1 MLIMNLVRVF
11 VKSRWC
17 GASVLCGLLAV
28 LFAVASPVAAN
39 PTVESISFEPSAD
52 GYAVRIHASEPL
64 AAYSEPRLLGQ
75 QLEILIFN
83 AALAPDFHRDVPA
96 GPIQGYTVVPE
107 GEHLIF
113 QFQLNTSAGI
123 KARAHRDY
131 RTDDLVLGLSYRD
144 GAPVRTVSSNAP
156 VITTQV
162 HGDLSDARQRWKLD
176 TIVIDAGHGG
186 EDTGAIGHDGLLEK
200 DVNLAVAKRLGAML
214 EQQLGVHVVYTRD
227 ADYFVTLRN
236 RGKIANR
243 VGGKLFVS
251 IHSNA
256 STNRRAYGTETYFL
270 GLGKTEAA
278 RQVMERE
285 NSVVKMEANPE
296 LYDAFDEEALILQT
310 LTQSAYLR
318 NSEQLAGLIEGR
330 FSTELGR
337 TSRGVK
343 QARFYVLWGASMP
356 AVLVELG
363 FVTNPQEAAFLGSD
377 TGQQYLAEAIF
388 GAISAFKARYEKGL
402 DYVQAD

>member
-1 MLIMNLVRVF
+1 MNRI
-11 VKSRWC
+11 R
-17 GASVLCGLLAV
+17 LLP
-28 LFAVASPVAAN
+28 SPVFSVWFFVLLVSGPLFLHSAAAD
-39 PTVESISFEPSAD
+39 PIVESISFETAAD
-52 GYAVRIHASEPL
+52 GFAVRIHANEPL

-75 QLEILIFN
+75 KLELLVFN
-83 AALAPDFHRDVPA
+83 AALSPDFRRATPA
-96 GPIQGYTVVPE
+96 GPIQGFTVVPE

-123 KARAHRDY
+123 KARARRDY
-131 RTDDLVLGLSYRD
+131 RTDDLLLGLSYRD
-144 GAPVRTVSSNAP
+144 NVPVRTVRNDAP
-156 VITTQV
+156 VVTSQV
-162 HGDLSDARQRWKLD
+162 GNLGDARQRWKLD

-186 EDTGAIGHDGLLEK
+186 EDHGAIGHNGLREK
-200 DVNLAVAKRLGAML
+200 DVNLAVAMRLGRML
-214 EQQLGVHVVYTRD
+214 EQELGVHVVYTRD
-227 ADYFVTLRN
+227 SDFFVTLRN

-270 GLGKTEAA
+270 GLGKSDAA

-285 NSVVKMEANPE
+285 NAVVKMEANPE
-296 LYDAFDEEALILQT
+296 LYEEFSEQALILQT

-318 NSEQLAGLIEGR
+318 NSEQLAGLIEHQ
-330 FSTELGR
+330 FSTQVGR

-363 FVTNPQEAAFLGSD
+363 FVTNPQEAAFLASEN
-377 TGQQYLAEAIF
+377 GQDYMAASIF
-388 GAISAFKARYEKGL
+388 NAISAFKTRYEKGL
-402 DYVQAD
+402 DYVEAD